1 MFRYIIQK
9 CINFKKS
16 TMKIKKSFFLI
27 FLLVFTALSLVA
39 QPRKVIFYDNFTD
52 NRNNWDEINNR
63 VMTVKIRN
71 GKYVITHRRMR
82 GMLTTVKNIPFVKA
96 KNIGIKTTLKK
107 HLGVN
112 NHGYG
117 LIWGWKDRNNYRVFL
132 ISGNG
137 EYQIG
142 AKQNGVYRQITP
154 WRHSKIVHRNN
165 KTNTLE
171 IKKIGNKLYYFIN
184 QQYITNTPFVRPAGN
199 KAGFVVNRNISI
211 AAEDISIYRITP
223 QEIRSLKKLF
233 QNKTTISPVTDKMK
247 PDNRKPSYPPDLSIQ
262 NIEFREPSGNQALDA
277 DEAGKLYF
285 DLYNQGRG
293 KAEKIT
299 IRITAIPANS
309 QLDCSSKVYI
319 QQLLPDTHKRI
330 EIPVKAKTGI
340 KSQMQQLRI
349 EINETNGFDADPALI
364 TFETVAYAKPDL
376 KIQKFG
382 IKDSNDE
389 NGDSYGNGNSI
400 IEPGE
405 SVEVIAFVQN
415 FGKGKA
421 KDVSAT
427 VLLNTENKNITCPDA
442 GKHINLGDIESGDY
456 KKIAFYFY
464 TSRRYNEK
472 EIPLYIKLLEAKS
485 KTPKTIALHLKL
497 NERTSNIV
505 EVDVES
511 KQSSK
516 TELEIKEIEEI
527 IEWADVDKDIP
538 VTNMDGE
545 NILTVIIGIEDYK
558 YAPKVDYANRDALIF
573 YKYMKNMLGIPERN
587 IFYRTNEGAT
597 SGEFQKVFTSNGW
610 LDRRIKDSITSVIV
624 FYAGHGAPDLKT
636 GNSFLIPYDVDPN
649 YANTGFRL
657 DRMYQSLASMQAK
670 SVTVFLD
677 ACFSGVSRSSEM
689 LVQGARSVKIKPPEP
704 ENKSDNLTVLSA
716 SANDQYGSAFPEKKH
731 GLFTY
736 FLLKGIR
743 GEARTNHVQLT
754 LQELHNYV
762 QKNVQ
767 ETAAYL
773 DKEQTPTI
781 SGKNK
786 SMVFI
791 TYN

>member
-1 MFRYIIQK
+1 M
-9 CINFKKS
+9 
-16 TMKIKKSFFLI
+16 IKNTLLSVLLALI
-27 FLLVFTALSLVA
+27 TLNTIA
-39 QPRKVIFYDNFTD
+39 QPRKVIFFDNFTD
-52 NRNNWDEINNR
+52 NRNNWDELHNR
-63 VMTVKIRN
+63 VMTIKIRN

-82 GMLTTVKNIPFVKA
+82 GLLTSVKSIPSVKA
-96 KNIGIKTTLKK
+96 KNIGIKTTIDK

-117 LIWGWKDRNNYRVFL
+117 LIWGWKDRNNYCVFL
-132 ISGNG
+132 VSGNG

-142 AKQNGVYRQITP
+142 AKQNGIYRQITP
-154 WRHSKIVHRNN
+154 WRHSNVIHRNN

-171 IKKIGNKLYYFIN
+171 IKKIGDKLYYFIN
-184 QQYITNTPFVRPAGN
+184 QQYITNTPFIRPGGN
-199 KAGFVVNRNISI
+199 KVGFIVNRNISI
-211 AAEDISIYRITP
+211 AVEDISIYRITP
-223 QEIRSLKKLF
+223 QEIKNLKKLL
-233 QNKTTISPVTDKMK
+233 QNKSRISPVTDHRK
-247 PDNRKPSYPPDLSIQ
+247 PDKHRATYPPDLVIE

-277 DEAGKLYF
+277 YEEGKIHF
-285 DLYNQGRG
+285 DLHNKGRG

-299 IRITAIPANS
+299 IRTTAIPANS
-309 QLDCSSKVYI
+309 YLDCNLKIYI
-319 QQLLPDTHKRI
+319 QELLPEAHKRI
-330 EIPVKAKTGI
+330 EIPVKAKSGI

-364 TFETVAYAKPDL
+364 SFETVAYSKPDL

-382 IKDSNDE
+382 IKDNNDE
-389 NGDSYGNGNSI
+389 SGDSYGNGNSV

-405 SVEVIAFVQN
+405 SIEVIAFVQN
-415 FGKGKA
+415 FGKGDAKA
-421 KDVSAT
+421 VTAT
-427 VLLNTENKNITCPDA
+427 VLLNTDNKNITCPDA
-442 GKHINLGDIESGDY
+442 GKQIRLGNIESGDY

-472 EIPLYIKLLEAKS
+472 DIPLHIQLTEAKNQNS
-485 KTPKTIALHLKL
+485 QIVDLNLKL

-505 EVDVES
+505 EVEIES
-511 KQSSK
+511 KQS
-516 TELEIKEIEEI
+516 TNTDMEIKEIEEI
-527 IEWADVDKDIP
+527 IAWADVDKDIP

-545 NILTVIIGIEDYK
+545 NTLAVVIGIEDYK
-558 YAPKVDYANRDALIF
+558 YAPTVDYANRDALIF
-573 YKYMKNMLGIPERN
+573 YKYMKNMMGIPERN
-587 IFYRTNEGAT
+587 IFYRTNDGAT

-624 FYAGHGAPDLKT
+624 YYAGHGAPDIKT
-636 GNSFLIPYDVDPN
+636 GNSYLIPYDVDPN

-657 DRMYQSLASMQAK
+657 DKMYQSLASMQAK

-689 LVQGARSVKIKPPEP
+689 LVKGARSVKIKPPEP
-704 ENKSDNLTVLSA
+704 ENKSDNLVVLSA
-716 SANDQYGSAFPEKKH
+716 STNDQYGSAYPEKKH

-736 FLLKGIR
+736 FLLKGLR
-743 GEARTNHVQLT
+743 GFARTNKMQLT
-754 LQELHNYV
+754 LQELYDYV

-773 DKEQTPTI
+773 DKEQTPAI

-791 TYN
+791 TYD